1 MPPKHFL
8 TSNFRVAFEE
18 YFNPDQQRS
27 AVDTLRSHIAEVR
40 DGSEEQRRELGV
52 LKPQD
57 KSPEQIEQARRRV
70 PRQVLLAVVSVLPGE
85 CLGSARAICPSR
97 YSVPCRIDEAEPYLR
112 EVIRYAKLKGGKR
125 DVAPDL
131 YLAVAIHRTTEKE
144 QEAVSLFT
152 EAFSSLDADD
162 APALGPRSD
171 LWARA
176 HWARLLRRVE
186 RLQDAQVQEQ
196 MIVDWI
202 VEHPLLLPP
211 SKLKALVSDEAD
223 SGVLNNILD
232 HPQVVE
238 AVRIAKE
245 KRSGTGSV

>member
-18 YFNPDQQRS
+18 YFDPGQQRS
-27 AVDTLRSHIAEVR
+27 AVDTLRGHIAEVR

-57 KSPEQIEQARRRV
+57 KTPEQIEQRV
-70 PRQVLLAVVSVLPGE
+70 AAYLDKCYWQLAQFY
-85 CLGSARAICPSR
+85 R

-112 EVIRYAKLKGGKR
+112 EIIRYAKLKGGKR
-125 DVAPDL
+125 DVAPEL
-131 YLAVAIHRTTEKE
+131 YLAVAIHKAAEKE
-144 QEAVSLFT
+144 QEAISLFT
-152 EAFSSLDADD
+152 EAFNSLDMDGAS
-162 APALGPRSD
+162 ALGPRSD

-186 RLQDAQVQEQ
+186 RVQEAQVQEQ
-196 MIVDWI
+196 VIVDWI
-202 VEHPLLLPP
+202 VDHPLLLPP
-211 SKLKALVSDEAD
+211 PKLKALVSDEAD

-232 HPQVVE
+232 HPQVV
-238 AVRIAKE
+238 AAIQSAKE
-245 KRSGTGSV
+245 KRSGVVVA

>member
-27 AVDTLRSHIAEVR
+27 AVDTLRNHIVEVR

-57 KSPEQIEQARRRV
+57 KTPEQIEQRV
-70 PRQVLLAVVSVLPGE
+70 AAYLDKCYWQLSQFY
-85 CLGSARAICPSR
+85 R

-125 DVAPDL
+125 DVAPEL
-131 YLAVAIHRTTEKE
+131 YLAVAIHKTAEKE
-144 QEAVSLFT
+144 QEAVALFT
-152 EAFSSLDADD
+152 EAFSSLDTDV

-176 HWARLLRRVE
+176 HWARLLRRVD
-186 RLQDAQVQEQ
+186 RLQDAEAQEQ
-196 MIVDWI
+196 VIVDWI

-211 SKLKALVSDEAD
+211 SKLKALVSDEVD

-238 AVRIAKE
+238 AIQSAKE
-245 KRSGTGSV
+245 KRSGAVNA